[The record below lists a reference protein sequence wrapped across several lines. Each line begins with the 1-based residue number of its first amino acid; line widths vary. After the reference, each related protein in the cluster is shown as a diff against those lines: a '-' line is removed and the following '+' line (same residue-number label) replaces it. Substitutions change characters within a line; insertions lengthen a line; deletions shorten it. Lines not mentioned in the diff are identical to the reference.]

1 MTTTLATYRPRPS
14 LLGRNV
20 FDDVFESFFRADFP
34 QHLRRSTE
42 GYPVADIYGDGD
54 GNTVMEFALAGFTKN
69 DLTIDV
75 QPEKRSI
82 TVSASTNDTAD
93 VEVSRRIARRAFKKT
108 YVNYDDNLD
117 LTSASATF
125 ENGLLTIKVPTR
137 VEAQPLSIAID

>member
-1 MTTTLATYRPRPS
+1 MTTTLAKYRPYPS

-20 FDDVFESFFRADFP
+20 FDDVFENLFRTDFP
-34 QHLRRSTE
+34 NHLRKSTE

-54 GNTVMEFALAGFTKN
+54 GNTIMEFALAGFTKN
-69 DLTIDV
+69 DLTVDV

-82 TVSASTNDTAD
+82 TVSANATSDDDSAN
-93 VEVSRRIARRAFKKT
+93 SRRIARRAFKKT

-125 ENGLLTIKVPTR
+125 ENGLLTIKVPSR
-137 VEAQPLSIAID
+137 LEAQPLSIAID